1 MQELLQNYTMPRTQ
15 RDHSYTRLLEEIAY
29 LEARLIAI
37 GQTGDC
43 AYEKSLARSYSELL
57 RTRRMQLATLEG

>member
-1 MQELLQNYTMPRTQ
+1 MQEIIHHYTRALPQ
-15 RDHSYTRLLEEIAY
+15 RDHSHARLLEEIAY

-57 RTRRMQLATLEG
+57 RARRRELAEF